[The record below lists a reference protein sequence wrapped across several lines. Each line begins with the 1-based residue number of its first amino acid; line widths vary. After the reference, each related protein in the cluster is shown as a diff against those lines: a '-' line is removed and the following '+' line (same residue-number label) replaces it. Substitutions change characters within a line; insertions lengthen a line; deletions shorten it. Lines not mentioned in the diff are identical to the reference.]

1 MSSVFEAD
9 DSINILTKR
18 FLKNNYKESEQEK
31 LYKKMGKLKSLISE
45 ANKIEVETV
54 VERIE
59 ACAEHKYNIVMK
71 ELEDMKQ
78 AEEKINSQKFWKLK
92 KKIVGKHA
100 DPPAAML
107 DDDSNLLTSDKTIQ
121 ERAIEVYKDRLT

>member
-1 MSSVFEAD
+1 
-9 DSINILTKR
+9 
-18 FLKNNYKESEQEK
+18 
-31 LYKKMGKLKSLISE
+31 MGKLKSLISE

-78 AEEKINSQKFWKLK
+78 AEEKINSQKFWQLNK
-92 KKIVGKHA
+92 KTQSQI
-100 DPPAAML
+100 
-107 DDDSNLLTSDKTIQ
+107 
-121 ERAIEVYKDRLT
+121 